1 MPARKKLALLIVVY
15 WVMLL
20 YIMAALIWWFIALN
34 RQNEEMMALRLS
46 KLTPGTAEYT
56 EQLKQA
62 QNFRARKIAQYTG
75 EGVIFMLL
83 ILIGALFVYRAARK
97 QLQLGQQQQNFMMA
111 VTHELKTPIAAA
123 RLNIETLQKRQLDP
137 DKQQIL
143 LQRTLVETERLND
156 LTNNILLAS
165 RLETQGS
172 AGQQV
177 RFDLAILVAD
187 VVKQYQQ
194 RYPASPIKL
203 QLPKHEMPVRAD
215 DMLLRL
221 LISNLLD
228 NAYKYG
234 SNQRAPEVV
243 LEEINGNKVC
253 LLVKD
258 SGPGI
263 PIPERQKV
271 FEKFYRMGNE
281 LTRNARGTGLGLYLC
296 KRIAEAAGGTI
307 TIKDNKPQG
316 TVIEVILPLTT

>member
-15 WVMLL
+15 WFMLL

-46 KLTPGTAEYT
+46 KLTPGTAQYS
-56 EQLKQA
+56 EQLKYA
-62 QNFRARKIAQYTG
+62 EDFRARKIAQYTG
-75 EGVIFMLL
+75 EGAIFMLL
-83 ILIGALFVYRAARK
+83 ILVGALFVYRAARK

-123 RLNIETLQKRQLDP
+123 RLNIETLQKRQLDT
-137 DKQQIL
+137 DKQQML

-165 RLETQGS
+165 RLETQGP
-172 AGQQV
+172 AGQQA
-177 RFDLAILVAD
+177 RFDLAVLVAD
-187 VVKQYQQ
+187 VAKQYQQ
-194 RYPASPIKL
+194 RYPASPVKL
-203 QLPKHEMPVRAD
+203 QLPRPEMPVEAD

-221 LISNLLD
+221 LVSNLLD

-234 SNQRAPEVV
+234 GRQRVPEVV
-243 LEEINGNKVC
+243 LEETTGNKVC

-263 PIPERQKV
+263 PVPERQKV
-271 FEKFYRMGNE
+271 FEKFYRMGDE
-281 LTRNARGTGLGLYLC
+281 LTRSARGTGLGLYLC
-296 KRIAEAAGGTI
+296 KRIAEAAGGVI
-307 TIKDNKPQG
+307 AIKDNKPQG
-316 TVIEVILPLTT
+316 TVIEVVLPLTA